1 MDAKP
6 RRSFSEVAAG
16 MQRVLPPRWQRLL
29 LCLLLAGGASLA
41 HAQTACEATDHGV
54 RTDAADNSAALSKV
68 LKECAGQTVHIAGG
82 TYLFNPTGFAVGIEI
97 PSGTTLLG
105 DGSQGAQATVLQV
118 GRAGTFQGLLWV
130 RNAVNVTVRG
140 LRFEGTAYE
149 SGCTRHLD
157 YGHAI
162 YVRSDRGAPAGVAG
176 VTITENLFHNFNGTS
191 WVDVN
196 AMDDSPGVT
205 RVLISNN
212 VFNSDADLGGGCLA
226 SGLMSDIGTMVSVHG
241 SDKTPDTGLI
251 SNVTIAN
258 NSLSAGYVKE
268 GVSVWAGTSGTA
280 ITNNV
285 IADTGLHLP
294 RGASQELGRYA
305 ILIYN
310 SAGFGPGIH
319 PSTLDVIGNVIT
331 NPVSC
336 GIYVNTAQNL
346 RILNNKISGQTDR
359 YDGTLIKGAIALN
372 HGTNVTVENNELSNN
387 YIAISSIGSTGLQ
400 VGTNAISVPPGG
412 LRTKIR

>member
-1 MDAKP
+1 MEVRMEAKRGMSIS
-6 RRSFSEVAAG
+6 RRG
-16 MQRVLPPRWQRLL
+16 RGTRRLL
-29 LCLLLAGGASLA
+29 LALALAGAASLA
-41 HAQTACEATDHGV
+41 HAQLACEATDHGM
-54 RTDAADNSAALSKV
+54 RTDAADNTAALGKA

-82 TYLFNPTGFAVGIEI
+82 TYLFNPAGFAVGIEI

-105 DGSQGAQATVLQV
+105 NGSSGPQATVLQV
-118 GRAGTFQGLLWV
+118 GPSGTFQGLLWI
-130 RNAVNVTVRG
+130 RNASNVTIRG
-140 LRFEGTAYE
+140 LSFEGTAYE

-162 YVRSDRGAPAGVAG
+162 YVRSDRGAAAGVDG
-176 VTITENLFHNFNGTS
+176 VTITENRFHNFNGTS

-212 VFNSDADLGGGCLA
+212 VFNSDADLRGGCVA

-258 NSLSAGYVKE
+258 NSLNAGYVKE
-268 GVSVWAGTSGTA
+268 GISVWAGTSGTA
-280 ITNNV
+280 IKDNV

-294 RGASQELGRYA
+294 RGANQELGRYA

-310 SAGFGPGIH
+310 SAGFGPGAH
-319 PSTLDVIGNVIT
+319 PGTLDVVGNVIT

-346 RILNNKISGQTDR
+346 RILNNRISGQTDR

-372 HGTNVTVENNELSNN
+372 HGTNVTVESNELSNN

-400 VGTNAISVPPGG
+400 VGTNAISVPTGG

>member
-1 MDAKP
+1 MDTLTHD
-6 RRSFSEVAAG
+6 FAAPG
-16 MQRVLPPRWQRLL
+16 TPHTPLTRAALRVLA
-29 LCLLLAGGASLA
+29 CLMLVSLA
-41 HAQTACEATDHGV
+41 QLARAQAPCEATEHGL
-54 RTDAADNSAALSKV
+54 RADGSDNTAALTKT
-68 LKECAGQTVHIAGG
+68 LAECAGRTVHIAAG
-82 TYLFNPTGFAVGIEI
+82 TYLFSPAGFAVGIPV
-97 PSGTTLLG
+97 PSGTTLTG
-105 DGSQGAQATVLQV
+105 DGAQGAQATVLQV
-118 GRAGTFQGLLWV
+118 GPQGSFQGLLWV
-130 RNAVNVTVRG
+130 RNASNVTIRG
-140 LRFEGTAYE
+140 LRFEGSPYE

-162 YVRSDRGAPAGVAG
+162 YVRSDRAATAGVDG

-212 VFNSDADLGGGCLA
+212 VFNSDAGLKGGCVA
-226 SGLMSDIGTMVSVHG
+226 SGLMSDIGTMLSVHG

-251 SNVTIAN
+251 SNVTIADN
-258 NSLSAGYVKE
+258 TLNAGYVKE
-268 GVSVWAGTSGTA
+268 GISVWAGTSGTA
-280 ITNNV
+280 IKDNV

-294 RGASQELGRYA
+294 RGANPELGRYA
-305 ILIYN
+305 VLIYN
-310 SAGFGPGIH
+310 SAGFGPGVH
-319 PSTLDVIGNVIT
+319 PSAVDVIGNVIT

-346 RILNNKISGQTDR
+346 RILNNRISGQTDR

-387 YIAISSIGSTGLQ
+387 YIAVSSIGSTGLQ
-400 VGTNAISVPPGG
+400 LGTNAISVPAGG
-412 LRTKIR
+412 MRTKIR

>member
-1 MDAKP
+1 MDALARDLSAP
-6 RRSFSEVAAG
+6 PSLDARRRVRPNAALRIG
-16 MQRVLPPRWQRLL
+16 ALL
-29 LCLLLAGGASLA
+29 LGGVTHLA
-41 HAQTACEATDHGV
+41 HAQVPCEATEHGM
-54 RTDAADNSAALSKV
+54 RADGSDNTAALTKT
-68 LKECAGQTVHIAGG
+68 LAECAGQTVHIAGG
-82 TYLFNPTGFAVGIEI
+82 TYVFSPAGFAVGILV
-97 PSGTTLLG
+97 PGATTLLG

-118 GRAGTFQGLLWV
+118 GAGGTFQGLLWV
-130 RNAVNVTVRG
+130 RNASNVTIRG

-162 YVRSDRGAPAGVAG
+162 YVRSDRGAAAGVDG
-176 VTITENLFHNFNGTS
+176 VTISENLFHNFNGTS

-205 RVLISNN
+205 RVLITNN
-212 VFNSDADLGGGCLA
+212 VFNSDADLRGGCVA

-258 NSLSAGYVKE
+258 NTLNAGYVKE
-268 GVSVWAGTSGTA
+268 GISVWAGTSGTA
-280 ITNNV
+280 IKDNV

-294 RGASQELGRYA
+294 RGASPELGRYA

-310 SAGFGPGIH
+310 SAGFGPGVH
-319 PSTLDVIGNVIT
+319 PATLDVIGNVIT

-346 RILNNKISGQTDR
+346 RILNNRISGQTDR

-387 YIAISSIGSTGLQ
+387 YIAVSSIGSTGLQ
-400 VGTNAISVPPGG
+400 LGTNAISVPPGG
-412 LRTKIR
+412 MRTKIR